1 MKKILFVCHGN
12 ICRSVMAEFIMK
24 HLVNEAHRADDFYI
38 SSAAV
43 STEETGNDIY
53 PPAKRKLTEKGVPFS
68 SHAARQISVSDYR
81 YFDYIVL
88 MDKSNQRLMR
98 YLVGDDAEG
107 KVSLLL
113 DWAGLNRDVADP
125 WYTRDFET
133 AYQDILLG
141 CKAMMN
147 NL

>member
-98 YLVGDDAEG
+98 YLVGDDTDG

-141 CKAMMN
+141 CKAM
-147 NL
+147 LAQL

>member
-1 MKKILFVCHGN
+1 
-12 ICRSVMAEFIMK
+12 MAEFIMK
-24 HLVNEAHRADDFYI
+24 HLVNEAGRAAEFYI
-38 SSAAV
+38 DSAAV

-88 MDKSNQRLMR
+88 MDKSNQRLIR
-98 YLVGDDAEG
+98 YLVGDDTDG

-141 CKAMMN
+141 CKALMN

>member
-12 ICRSVMAEFIMK
+12 ICRSVMAEFVMK

-98 YLVGDDAEG
+98 YIVGDDSEG

>member
-1 MKKILFVCHGN
+1 MKRILFVCHGN

-24 HLVNEAHRADDFYI
+24 HLVNEAYRADDFYI

-98 YLVGDDAEG
+98 YIVGDDAEG

-125 WYTRDFET
+125 WYTGDFET

-141 CKAMMN
+141 CRAMMN
-147 NL
+147 TL

>member
-1 MKKILFVCHGN
+1 
-12 ICRSVMAEFIMK
+12 MAEFIMK
-24 HLVNEAHRADDFYI
+24 HLVNEAGRAAEFYI
-38 SSAAV
+38 DSAAV

-98 YLVGDDAEG
+98 YIVGDDTDG

-125 WYTRDFET
+125 WYTGDFET

-141 CKAMMN
+141 CKAMMAQ
-147 NL
+147 L

>member
-98 YLVGDDAEG
+98 YIVGDDSEG

-141 CKAMMN
+141 CKAM
-147 NL
+147 LAQL

>member
-24 HLVNEAHRADDFYI
+24 HLVNEAGRAAEFYI
-38 SSAAV
+38 DSAAV

-98 YLVGDDAEG
+98 YIVGDDTDG

-125 WYTRDFET
+125 WYTGDFET

-141 CKAMMN
+141 CKAMMAQ
-147 NL
+147 L

>member
-1 MKKILFVCHGN
+1 
-12 ICRSVMAEFIMK
+12 MAEFIMK
-24 HLVNEAHRADDFYI
+24 HLVNEAGRAAEFYI
-38 SSAAV
+38 DSAAV

-98 YLVGDDAEG
+98 YLVGDDTDG

-133 AYQDILLG
+133 AYQDIFLG
-141 CKAMMN
+141 CKAM
-147 NL
+147 LAQL

>member
-24 HLVNEAHRADDFYI
+24 HLVNEAGRAAEFYI
-38 SSAAV
+38 DSAAV

-98 YLVGDDAEG
+98 YLVGDDTEG

-125 WYTRDFET
+125 WYTGDFET

-141 CKAMMN
+141 CKALMN